1 MISALLK
8 LYPEHKYSLYPSFGD
23 FFFDAQM
30 PLTNPY
36 KGKKLTYGPRHLQ
49 KSSASTFWNK
59 QDLETLLKNP
69 DIIHSNNFWSPTQ
82 LIKSKLIYT
91 CYDLGFTLQPDW
103 TTEENRIGCFNGVF
117 TASLVADWIVAIS
130 KASKSDYLNIFPH
143 FPEDRIRVVY
153 PCSRFYDVNLEGI
166 CPLKLNPNL
175 KSKFWLSV
183 GTIEPRKNQ
192 FRLIEAY
199 AKYLK
204 LGGVPYPLVFA
215 GGKGWLME
223 GFERKIRDLGID
235 SNVILAGYTSDEELI
250 WLYRNC
256 FANLYPS
263 FFEGFGLPVLEG
275 MQFGA
280 VTLTSKTS
288 SLPEVAGNSALL
300 LNPYDVDE
308 WANEMLKLSIND
320 SQRMFLKAAS
330 IAQAEKFNWKNSASQ
345 LIELYDEAH
354 TMPKRIYKI

>member
-1 MISALLK
+1 MLYIVTYATHSNKYIETLK
-8 LYPEHKYSLYPSFGD
+8 ESCPDLIILEDTDSKINEIIKFCKSKKKDDIICVIDSFNIVVLSSKSEIEEKFNSLNCDLCFSKDIVPKTILEKYIQYKSLNKYNRSD
-23 FFFDAQM
+23 LNSSM
-30 PLTNPY
+30 Y
-36 KGKKLTYGPRHLQ
+36 IGKAH
-49 KSSASTFWNK
+49 SIINFWNSNSK
-59 QDLETLLKNP
+59 NYKIDVDNIIFNSCIITSPETDVP
-69 DIIHSNNFWSPTQ
+69 DI
-82 LIKSKLIYT
+82 
-91 CYDLGFTLQPDW
+91 
-103 TTEENRIGCFNGVF
+103 
-117 TASLVADWIVAIS
+117 
-130 KASKSDYLNIFPH
+130 
-143 FPEDRIRVVY
+143 
-153 PCSRFYDVNLEGI
+153 
-166 CPLKLNPNL
+166 

-192 FRLIEAY
+192 LRLIEAY

-223 GFERKIRDLGID
+223 GFEKKIRDLGID

-330 IAQAEKFNWKNSASQ
+330 IDQAEKFNWKNSASQ